1 MVIRM
6 ISGGCGLSY
15 VDANGVQRFALKT
28 PSSGWFEA
36 PDDQAKALIKAGRAV
51 VKNSAPAPL
60 AAEEEAET
68 VVESAD
74 VFAEDAADEEDGPD
88 LSVSDVVLPDPEPKK
103 PASRR
108 RKKK

>member
-6 ISGGCGLSY
+6 ISGGYGLNY
-15 VDANGVQRFALKT
+15 TDANGVSRFALKT

-36 PDDQAKALIKAGRAV
+36 PDDQAKALINAGRAAAKEFV
-51 VKNSAPAPL
+51 PAPP

-68 VVESAD
+68 V
-74 VFAEDAADEEDGPD
+74 DEEDGPD

-103 PASRR
+103 PARSR

>member
-6 ISGGCGLSY
+6 ISGGYGLNY
-15 VDANGVQRFALKT
+15 TDANGVPRFALKT

-36 PDDQAKALIKAGRAV
+36 PDDQAKALINAGRAAAKSV
-51 VKNSAPAPL
+51 FAPPAVK
-60 AAEEEAET
+60 EEAET
-68 VVESAD
+68 VVESVD

-108 RKKK
+108 RKRK

>member
-6 ISGGCGLSY
+6 ISGGYGLNY
-15 VDANGVQRFALKT
+15 TDANGVSRFALKT

-36 PDDQAKALIKAGRAV
+36 PDDQAKALINAGRAAAKEFV
-51 VKNSAPAPL
+51 PAPP

-68 VVESAD
+68 VVESVD

>member
-6 ISGGCGLSY
+6 ISGGYGLNY
-15 VDANGVQRFALKT
+15 TDANGVPRFALKT

-36 PDDQAKALIKAGRAV
+36 PDDQAKALINAGRAAAKSV
-51 VKNSAPAPL
+51 FAPP

-68 VVESAD
+68 VVKSVD

-108 RKKK
+108 RKRK

>member
-6 ISGGCGLSY
+6 ISGGYGLSY
-15 VDANGVQRFALKT
+15 VDAHGAQRFALKT

-51 VKNSAPAPL
+51 AKSVFAPP

-68 VVESAD
+68 VVESVD